1 VDLKAPLNLSDRR
14 LPTPEQLKDPKPMS
28 HDDFVLGYQSGR
40 LGCSVSALLF
50 CWLFVSGRTRQRR
63 VATALVRRS
72 LGLLLLVGLSIVGFV
87 YLPPFWAILA
97 SLIML
102 TLFTFGSIQRIA
114 ELVVSAALADEQFY
128 DFARAQ
134 RVLSISNDVEANL
147 LNLQKVVPIRPP
159 RRAQR

>member
-1 VDLKAPLNLSDRR
+1 
-14 LPTPEQLKDPKPMS
+14 MS

-102 TLFTFGSIQRIA
+102 TLFTFGSIHRIA